1 MSTLTYGFKKSALT
15 TVVGTAVAAAAVA
28 GLSVLPAHADT
39 PSSIVAAVQAQI
51 THTGADGQPAG
62 PGPGGLGGAGY
73 VGGSGQHNSLDGQAW
88 CADFAGWAWAQGSA
102 ANLGQL
108 TDGAASFYDYG
119 INNGTLSST
128 PAAGDAVVFSYNA
141 SQDYAAHVEI
151 VTSVSGGRITAIGG
165 NENDEVEQDNF
176 ADALGT
182 STYNGTI
189 SGYIAP
195 ATVLNNSPSTLATG
209 TLVKSPD
216 SAQVKVIVSGAGIA
230 LAGSDVSTDGY
241 DLSSIVSVTDASFN
255 ALPSVPPSGTV
266 VMDKSGTD
274 NNRYVIIDGAAVHI
288 SSADWT
294 ADGYNSRPTMGMPT
308 SWLQAAEG
316 RTIPTGTVVMDQAGG
331 AARYIM
337 ISGSAVQISA
347 ADWTADGYNTRP
359 TLGVPST
366 WLTTAATTPIPDG
379 TVVMD
384 QAGGAARYVIIN
396 GAALHISASD
406 WTADGYSTRPTM
418 GLPTSVLATDVAATV
433 PNGTIVMDQAG
444 GAARYVMVGGA
455 AIAITDAEWTADGY
469 NTRPTLGVPS
479 TWLTTA
485 AAALPANGTLIEA
498 PGDPNIYLVTNG
510 QKQLLTASQFGTGG
524 YNTST
529 IVQVPAELITT
540 LPTTG

>member
-331 AARYIM
+331 AARY
-337 ISGSAVQISA
+337 
-347 ADWTADGYNTRP
+347 
-359 TLGVPST
+359 
-366 WLTTAATTPIPDG
+366 
-379 TVVMD
+379 
-384 QAGGAARYVIIN
+384 VIIN

-418 GLPTSVLATDVAATV
+418 GLPTSVLATDMAATV